1 MSNEREIVESLLK
14 RTDLTDWDKDF
25 MISISERF
33 NSGKQLTEKQTMW
46 VHRIADRYSDN
57 AVKERTEWKERW
69 KSDKSLRDK
78 AEICAKYYLHSGY
91 YTWSKDILLDDK
103 FIPSLKQFKVL
114 TENKYAM
121 KVLNGHNAEAKY
133 PVGSMVHIRKTLS
146 GPDAARLRRQSRE
159 LKTDL
164 AMVIST
170 TEEIVSAANGNK
182 RYKIVI
188 VGDATPI
195 LAEERNLKKLSKKL
209 S

>member
-1 MSNEREIVESLLK
+1 MPNEREIVESLLE

-57 AVKERTEWKERW
+57 AVKERSEWQERW

-78 AEICAKYYLHSGY
+78 AEICAKYYLQSGY
-91 YTWSKDILLDDK
+91 YTWSKDILLNDK
-103 FIPSLKQFKVL
+103 FIPSLKQYKSL
-114 TENKYAM
+114 CENKYAI
-121 KVLNGHNAEAKY
+121 KVLNGYEAEAKY

-146 GPDAARLRRQSRE
+146 GPDARRLGWVKSN
-159 LKTDL
+159 L

-170 TEEIVSAANGNK
+170 TEEIVSSCNGNK

-188 VGDATPI
+188 VGDSTPV

>member
-1 MSNEREIVESLLK
+1 
-14 RTDLTDWDKDF
+14 
-25 MISISERF
+25 
-33 NSGKQLTEKQTMW
+33 
-46 VHRIADRYSDN
+46 
-57 AVKERTEWKERW
+57 
-69 KSDKSLRDK
+69 
-78 AEICAKYYLHSGY
+78 
-91 YTWSKDILLDDK
+91 
-103 FIPSLKQFKVL
+103 
-114 TENKYAM
+114 M

>member
-25 MISISERF
+25 MISISERL

-69 KSDKSLRDK
+69 ISDKSLRDK

-146 GPDAARLRRQSRE
+146 GPDAPRLRRARRE

-188 VGDATPI
+188 VGESTPI

>member
-14 RTDLTDWDKDF
+14 RTDLADWDKDF

-46 VHRIADRYSDN
+46 VHRIADRYSDS
-57 AVKERTEWKERW
+57 AVKERSEWKDRW
-69 KSDKSLRDK
+69 NSDKSLRDK

-91 YTWSKDILLDDK
+91 YTWSKDILLDKD
-103 FIPSLKQFKVL
+103 FTPSLKQFKVL

-121 KVLNGHNAEAKY
+121 KVLNGHEAEAKY
-133 PVGSMVHIRKTLS
+133 PVGSMVHIRKTLT
-146 GPDAARLRRQSRE
+146 GPDAARLRRQRRE

-170 TEEIVSAANGNK
+170 TEEIVSSCNGNK
-182 RYKIVI
+182 RYKIII

>member
-57 AVKERTEWKERW
+57 AVKERSEWKDRW

-121 KVLNGHNAEAKY
+121 KVLNGHETEAKY

-146 GPDAARLRRQSRE
+146 GPDAPRLRRARSN
-159 LKTDL
+159 L
-164 AMVIST
+164 AMVVST
-170 TEEIVSAANGNK
+170 TEEIVSSCNGNK

-188 VGDATPI
+188 VGDSTPV

>member
-1 MSNEREIVESLLK
+1 
-14 RTDLTDWDKDF
+14 
-25 MISISERF
+25 
-33 NSGKQLTEKQTMW
+33 MW

-57 AVKERTEWKERW
+57 AVKERSEWKDRW

-121 KVLNGHNAEAKY
+121 KVLNGHYAEAKY

-146 GPDAARLRRQSRE
+146 GPDAPRLRRQLDWGK

-170 TEEIVSAANGNK
+170 TEEIVSSCNGNK
-182 RYKIVI
+182 RYKIII

-195 LAEERNLKKLSKKL
+195 FAEERNLKKLSKKL